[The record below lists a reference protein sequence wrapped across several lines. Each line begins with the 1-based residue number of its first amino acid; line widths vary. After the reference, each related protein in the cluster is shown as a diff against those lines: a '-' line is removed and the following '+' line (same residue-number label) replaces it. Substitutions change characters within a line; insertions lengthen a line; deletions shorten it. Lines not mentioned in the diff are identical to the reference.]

1 MSGKDNEKITIRPG
15 RSPRL
20 AAMLLFVHGGAA
32 ALLPFLPIP
41 VVVAWVLALLLAC
54 SLVHYWRRELLHKG
68 RRAVTALEWSGEGIW
83 TLTSPDGIEREAA
96 LDGSSYLHPDLM
108 VLNFNLSAGGRRH
121 TLLTRDCIEPS
132 LFRRLS
138 ARLKLNGT

>member
-20 AAMLLFVHGGAA
+20 AAMLLFTHGGAA
-32 ALLPFLPIP
+32 ALLPFLPVPIL
-41 VVVAWVLALLLAC
+41 VACVLLLLLAG
-54 SLVHYWRRELLHKG
+54 SLVHYWRRELLRKG
-68 RRAVTALEWSGEGIW
+68 RRAVTALEWSGEGTW
-83 TLTSPDGIEREAA
+83 TLTSPDGIERPAV

-108 VLNFNLSAGGRRH
+108 VLNFNLPEGGRRH
-121 TLLTRDCIEPS
+121 AILTRDCIEPS

-138 ARLKLNGT
+138 ARLKLKKP